1 MIHPENDNTGGKE
14 KKIFKAEIVLILI
27 LTALILLPQLVGPV
41 KKKED
46 REVEKWKT
54 VDELNGKTFV
64 SIPGSD
70 YVRLI
75 EKRFPKSRIL
85 YVEDWADQEFS
96 IIQGKAD
103 AVVCEKSSAMET
115 MKTYPDLCIM
125 EEEIGLLD
133 SRWCTSKTAL
143 GNRLVKDLNTYLS
156 KIKEDGTI
164 DKIYKIWADPD
175 KAPNHVEVPAMTG
188 KPKGK
193 IKIVTSLDWIPMCYR
208 KGDEACGFFIDLCC
222 RFCAWAGYE
231 PVFEYVNIESALA
244 GFDSG
249 KYDLFAYGTGYKE
262 EATDRMN
269 FTDTIYEEPI
279 YVMVRKDHYA
289 YAPS

>member
-115 MKTYPDLCIM
+115 MKTYPDLCI
-125 EEEIGLLD
+125 
-133 SRWCTSKTAL
+133 
-143 GNRLVKDLNTYLS
+143 NLS